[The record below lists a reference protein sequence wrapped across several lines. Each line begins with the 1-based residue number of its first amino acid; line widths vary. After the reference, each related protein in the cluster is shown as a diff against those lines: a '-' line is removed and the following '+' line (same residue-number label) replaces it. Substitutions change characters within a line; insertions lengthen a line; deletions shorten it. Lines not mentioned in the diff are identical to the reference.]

1 MTDWVQELEQLAKLK
16 EDGIIDEHEF
26 MSAKQAVLEK
36 KDNPQTIGDTA
47 SQETGFARSEQPG
60 KGFAITA
67 LVLGILSLGFLPV
80 LFGPLGVLFGSL
92 SWKKG
97 NSFGMISTLVAISCS
112 YLGMVIGALVWSVV

>member
-1 MTDWVQELEQLAKLK
+1 MADWVHELEELAKLK
-16 EDGIIDEHEF
+16 EDGILDEHEF
-26 MSAKQAVLEK
+26 ASAKQAVLEK
-36 KDNPQTIGDTA
+36 KDNPQLNSETA
-47 SQETGFARSEQPG
+47 SQETGSARNKQPG

-67 LVLGILSLGFLPV
+67 LVFGILSLGFLPV

-97 NSFGMISTLVAISCS
+97 NSFGMISTLVAITCS